1 MSSVQSFV
9 ECPQCGYEQADYLYR
24 CRTDENATMCRR
36 CGYYECWDAK
46 YDEDGDFCGWKHEI
60 SRGAGA
66 LWGRGTGQGIFRG
79 DFCNTKK
86 EVLDAERWLREA
98 LDKGTVDP
106 DVSYLT
112 KWNRETEQVEFIF
125 GKFYEWP
132 ETDEDE
138 SRGEVAPPVPSSQS
152 MQPNHLNAAGTPTDG
167 DDLLPF

>member
-9 ECPQCGYEQADYLYR
+9 KCPQCGYEQADELYR
-24 CRTDENATMCRR
+24 CCTDESVTSCRR

-60 SRGAGA
+60 NKGAGA
-66 LWGRGTGQGIFRG
+66 LWGRGTGQDILSGHFY
-79 DFCNTKK
+79 NTQK

-98 LDKGTVDP
+98 LDKGQVDP

-112 KWNRETEQVEFIF
+112 KWNRETRQVEFII

-132 ETDEDE
+132 EPDEDE
-138 SRGEVAPPVPSSQS
+138 FKGEVASPVPSS
-152 MQPNHLNAAGTPTDG
+152 
-167 DDLLPF
+167 